1 MVGGVFFTLAVTAGL
16 GFYNASVILQAA
28 RTELDTSVSAVSGA
42 TALFFGVS
50 GVVSF
55 AAGPLMDRID
65 VRWFY
70 LAGGIVGSLSLAGLR
85 WVDSVPLLY
94 LFFAFFGAGFA
105 LGGLVP
111 GTSVVARWFSVRRS
125 IALSIATTGLSVGGI
140 AITPFASALIDDRSL
155 SGAGPILAVGWL
167 VGVIPVA
174 LLLIRSNPTQLGL
187 TPDGSPVT
195 STSSP
200 LVGATFLQARQTK
213 FFLFLALTY
222 ALVFTAQVGALAQLF
237 SLATERVDKS
247 AATAALSSLAFASVV
262 GRLVG
267 GVVVT
272 RLSPLRM
279 TMSLIL
285 LQSLSLVL
293 LAFADTRTALVGSSI
308 VLGLSVGNLL
318 MLQPLLLAD
327 AFGVVEYSRIYSF
340 GQVFATAGV
349 AAGPFVLGVV
359 RDLASYQ
366 TAFLVGATANLMA
379 IATLV
384 LAGSVQTARATWE
397 PALR

>member
-1 MVGGVFFTLAVTAGL
+1 
-16 GFYNASVILQAA
+16 VILQAA
-28 RTELDTSVSAVSGA
+28 KTELDTSVSAVSGA

-70 LAGGIVGSLSLAGLR
+70 LAGGVVGSLSLAGLR

-94 LFFAFFGAGFA
+94 LFFAVFGAGFA

-155 SGAGPILAVGWL
+155 SGAGPILAVAWL

-174 LLLIRSNPTQLGL
+174 LLLIRSNPTELGL
-187 TPDGSPVT
+187 TPDGAPVT

-237 SLATERVDKS
+237 SLATERVDRT

-285 LQSLSLVL
+285 LQSVSLVM
-293 LAFADTRTALVGSSI
+293 LAYAETRIALVGSSI

-366 TAFLVGATANLMA
+366 TAFLVGATANLIA